1 MVYNIKCMAIFKIG
15 FVSAV
20 QKTVF
25 LLKTTFYWEPAA
37 RGSGRTEQK
46 RNENLDI
53 IKTENLCYDY
63 ILRDDDGNI
72 IEQSTALR
80 NVSLGVPE
88 GQFLAVL
95 GHNGCGKSTLAKHF
109 NAILTPTSGK
119 VTVDGIDTADEDRL
133 FDIRQT
139 VGMVFQNPDNQLVAT
154 IVEEDVAF
162 APENLGV
169 PPEEIRVRVDDA
181 LKQVDMYEFR
191 EHAPHQ
197 LSGGQKQRI
206 AIAGIIAMQ
215 PRCIVMDEP
224 TAMLDPK
231 GRREVM
237 KTIKRLNKEQ
247 GITVILITHYMDEAA
262 QADRVVVMDKGSV
275 LMDDVPRRIFAR
287 ADELRAVGLDVPQV
301 TELCGMLRKSG
312 VDISEEIIFE
322 DECAEAI
329 EMLPLKRKTADMT
342 KTVNAKIAGGGEEAA
357 RLEDLTYK
365 YSIGT
370 PFEKTAVD
378 NVNLTVNKAE
388 FVGIIGHTGSGKSTL
403 IQHFNGLVK
412 PTSGL
417 VFIDGKDIWG
427 KDVNIRDIRFKVG
440 IVFQYSEHQLF
451 EETVA
456 KDIAYGPKNMGLTG
470 DELDARVKAA
480 AESMGI
486 SHLLEKS
493 PFELSG
499 GQQRRVA
506 LAGVLA
512 MDPEVLIL
520 DEPAAGLDPKGRDK
534 ILSLIKRYHEQ
545 SGKTVLLVSHSME
558 DIVKFATKVL
568 VMNKGKV
575 FCYDDT
581 DKVFERTDDLVKIGL
596 DVPQITRL
604 SHRLREKGID
614 IGNDIYTTDRAAQ
627 RLLSL
632 IKGQDK

>member
-1 MVYNIKCMAIFKIG
+1 M
-15 FVSAV
+15 S
-20 QKTVF
+20 
-25 LLKTTFYWEPAA
+25 
-37 RGSGRTEQK
+37 
-46 RNENLDI
+46 I
-53 IKTENLCYDY
+53 IKT
-63 ILRDDDGNI
+63 
-72 IEQSTALR
+72 
-80 NVSLGVPE
+80 
-88 GQFLAVL
+88 
-95 GHNGCGKSTLAKHF
+95 
-109 NAILTPTSGK
+109 
-119 VTVDGIDTADEDRL
+119 
-133 FDIRQT
+133 
-139 VGMVFQNPDNQLVAT
+139 
-154 IVEEDVAF
+154 
-162 APENLGV
+162 
-169 PPEEIRVRVDDA
+169 
-181 LKQVDMYEFR
+181 R
-191 EHAPHQ
+191 E
-197 LSGGQKQRI
+197 
-206 AIAGIIAMQ
+206 
-215 PRCIVMDEP
+215 
-224 TAMLDPK
+224 
-231 GRREVM
+231 
-237 KTIKRLNKEQ
+237 
-247 GITVILITHYMDEAA
+247 
-262 QADRVVVMDKGSV
+262 
-275 LMDDVPRRIFAR
+275 
-287 ADELRAVGLDVPQV
+287 
-301 TELCGMLRKSG
+301 
-312 VDISEEIIFE
+312 
-322 DECAEAI
+322 
-329 EMLPLKRKTADMT
+329 
-342 KTVNAKIAGGGEEAA
+342 
-357 RLEDLTYK
+357 LTYV
-365 YSIGT
+365 YGEGT
-370 PFEKTAVD
+370 PFRKIAVD
-378 NVNLTVNKAE
+378 NVSLEIEEGDFAGV
-388 FVGIIGHTGSGKSTL
+388 IGHTGSGKSTL

-470 DELDARVKAA
+470 DELDARVNAA

-575 FCYDDT
+575 FCYDET

>member
-1 MVYNIKCMAIFKIG
+1 M
-15 FVSAV
+15 
-20 QKTVF
+20 
-25 LLKTTFYWEPAA
+25 
-37 RGSGRTEQK
+37 
-46 RNENLDI
+46 DI
-53 IKTENLCYDY
+53 IKTENLCFDY

-80 NVSLGVPE
+80 NINLSVPE

-237 KTIKRLNKEQ
+237 KTIKRLNREH

-262 QADRVVVMDKGSV
+262 QADRVVVMDNGSV
-275 LMDDVPRRIFAR
+275 LMDDVPRDIFAR

-301 TELCGMLRKSG
+301 TELCGMLRKKG
-312 VDISEEIIFE
+312 INISKEIIFE
-322 DECAEAI
+322 DECAAAI
-329 EMLPLKRKTADMT
+329 EMLPLNRKTADMT
-342 KTVNAKIAGGGEEAA
+342 KTVAVKLVGSGEEAA
-357 RLEDLTYK
+357 RLENLTYK

-378 NVNLTVNKAE
+378 NVDLTVNKSE

-403 IQHFNGLVK
+403 IQHLNGLVK

-470 DELDARVKAA
+470 GELDARVKSA

-575 FCYDDT
+575 FCYDET

-627 RLLSL
+627 RLLTL

>member
-1 MVYNIKCMAIFKIG
+1 M
-15 FVSAV
+15 
-20 QKTVF
+20 
-25 LLKTTFYWEPAA
+25 
-37 RGSGRTEQK
+37 
-46 RNENLDI
+46 DI
-53 IKTENLCYDY
+53 IKVEDLCFDYVTQDENGNVTERN
-63 ILRDDDGNI
+63 
-72 IEQSTALR
+72 TALK
-80 NVSLGVPE
+80 NVSLSVPE

-119 VTVDGIDTADEDRL
+119 VLVDGIDTSDEDRV
-133 FDIRQT
+133 FEIRQN

-169 PPEEIRVRVDDA
+169 PPKEIRERVDDA

-197 LSGGQKQRI
+197 LSGGQKQRV
-206 AIAGIIAMQ
+206 AIAGIIAMR

-237 KTIKRLNKEQ
+237 KTIKRLNNEQ
-247 GITVILITHYMDEAA
+247 GITVILITHYMEEAA
-262 QADRVVVMDKGSV
+262 QADRVVVMDGGCV
-275 LMDDVPRRIFAR
+275 IMDDVPRKIFSR
-287 ADELRAVGLDVPQV
+287 YEELRAVGLDVPQV
-301 TELCGMLRKSG
+301 TELCVLLEKGG
-312 VDISEEIIFE
+312 VDISREIIFE
-322 DECAEAI
+322 DDCAEAI
-329 EMLPLKRKTADMT
+329 SGLDLKKKTADIE
-342 KTVNAKIAGGGEEAA
+342 KKSASVKKDGEEAA
-357 RLEDLTYK
+357 RLEKLTYK
-365 YSIGT
+365 YSVGT

-378 NVNLTVNKAE
+378 NVDLSIARGE

-403 IQHFNGLVK
+403 IQHLNGLIK
-412 PTSGL
+412 PTEGT
-417 VFIDGKDIWG
+417 VYVDGRNIWG

-456 KDIAYGPKNMGLTG
+456 KDIAYGPRNMGLSEE
-470 DELDARVKAA
+470 DIKSRVHAA

-486 SHLLEKS
+486 VRLLEKS

-512 MDPEVLIL
+512 MDPGMLIL

-534 ILSLIKRYHEQ
+534 ILGLISQYHRK
-545 SGKTVLLVSHSME
+545 SGKTILLVSHSME
-558 DIVKFATKVL
+558 DIVKYATKVL
-568 VMNKGKV
+568 VMNKGRV
-575 FCYDDT
+575 FCYDET
-581 DKVFERTDDLVKIGL
+581 DKVFERTGELVSIGL

-604 SHRLREKGID
+604 SHRLKERGID
-614 IGNDIYTTDRAAQ
+614 IGDDIYTTQRAAQ
-627 RLLSL
+627 RLLSM
-632 IKGQDK
+632 IKN

>member
-1 MVYNIKCMAIFKIG
+1 M
-15 FVSAV
+15 
-20 QKTVF
+20 
-25 LLKTTFYWEPAA
+25 
-37 RGSGRTEQK
+37 
-46 RNENLDI
+46 DI
-53 IKTENLCYDY
+53 IKVENLCFDY
-63 ILRDDDGNI
+63 VNTDDNGNVI
-72 IEQSTALR
+72 DKTTVLK
-80 NVSLGVPE
+80 NVNLTVPE

-119 VTVDGIDTADEDRL
+119 VVVNGIDSSDDDRL
-133 FDIRQT
+133 YDIRQL

-169 PPEEIRVRVDDA
+169 PPEEIRQRVDNA

-191 EHAPHQ
+191 NHAPHQ

-237 KTIKRLNKEQ
+237 KTIKRLNREE

-262 QADRVVVMDKGSV
+262 QADRVVVMDDGSV
-275 LMDDVPRRIFAR
+275 LMDDTPNKVFAR

-301 TELCGMLRKSG
+301 TELCGILRDKG
-312 VDISEEIIFE
+312 VDISKEIIFE
-322 DECAEAI
+322 EECAQAI
-329 EMLPLKRKTADMT
+329 CELNPQRKDYVTDRKSVSESREKSLETAVKLD
-342 KTVNAKIAGGGEEAA
+342 NI
-357 RLEDLTYK
+357 TYK

-378 NVNLTVNKAE
+378 NVSLSIDKGE

-403 IQHFNGLVK
+403 IQHLNGLVK
-412 PTSGL
+412 PTSG
-417 VFIDGKDIWG
+417 VVYIENRNIWD
-427 KDVNIRDIRFKVG
+427 KSVKIRDIRFKVG

-456 KDIAYGPKNMGLTG
+456 KDIAYGPRNMGL
-470 DELDARVKAA
+470 DENEIKTRVEEAA
-480 AESMGI
+480 QSMGI
-486 SHLLEKS
+486 RHLLEKS

-512 MDPEVLIL
+512 MNPDILIL

-534 ILSLIKRYHEQ
+534 ILALISEYHKK
-545 SGKTVLLVSHSME
+545 SGKTILLVSHSME
-558 DIVKFATKVL
+558 DIVKCASKVL
-568 VMNKGKV
+568 VMNKGKL

-581 DKVFERTDDLVKIGL
+581 DKVFEKTDELVKIGL
-596 DVPQITRL
+596 DVPQVTRL
-604 SHRLREKGID
+604 SHRLLEKGID
-614 IGNDIYTTDRAAQ
+614 IGNDVYTTHRAAE
-627 RLLSL
+627 RLLAL
-632 IKGQDK
+632 IKG

>member
-1 MVYNIKCMAIFKIG
+1 M
-15 FVSAV
+15 
-20 QKTVF
+20 
-25 LLKTTFYWEPAA
+25 
-37 RGSGRTEQK
+37 
-46 RNENLDI
+46 DI
-53 IKTENLCYDY
+53 IKTENLCFDY
-63 ILRDDDGNI
+63 ILRDDDGKI

-80 NVSLGVPE
+80 NINLSVPE

-169 PPEEIRVRVDDA
+169 PPEEIRVRVDNA

-237 KTIKRLNKEQ
+237 KTIKRLNREH

-262 QADRVVVMDKGSV
+262 QADRVVVMDNGSV
-275 LMDDVPRRIFAR
+275 LMDDVPRNIFAR

-301 TELCGMLRKSG
+301 TELCGMLRKKG
-312 VDISEEIIFE
+312 INISKEIIFE
-322 DECAEAI
+322 DECAAAI
-329 EMLPLKRKTADMT
+329 EMLPLNRKTADMT
-342 KTVNAKIAGGGEEAA
+342 KTVAVKLVGSGEEAA
-357 RLEDLTYK
+357 RLENLTYK

-378 NVNLTVNKAE
+378 NVDLTVNKSE

-403 IQHFNGLVK
+403 IQHLNGLVK

-470 DELDARVKAA
+470 EELDARVKSA

-575 FCYDDT
+575 FCYDET

-627 RLLSL
+627 RLLTL

>member
-1 MVYNIKCMAIFKIG
+1 M
-15 FVSAV
+15 
-20 QKTVF
+20 
-25 LLKTTFYWEPAA
+25 
-37 RGSGRTEQK
+37 
-46 RNENLDI
+46 
-53 IKTENLCYDY
+53 
-63 ILRDDDGNI
+63 NI
-72 IEQSTALR
+72 IEVKDLCFDYTTQDENGDVTERNPVLK
-80 NVSLGVPE
+80 NVSLDIPE

-119 VTVDGIDTADEDRL
+119 VTVCGINTSDEDRIY
-133 FDIRQT
+133 DIRQS

-162 APENLGV
+162 APENLGIE
-169 PPEEIRVRVDDA
+169 PKEIRRRVDGA
-181 LKQVDMYEFR
+181 LKQVDMYEYR

-197 LSGGQKQRI
+197 LSGGQKQRV

-237 KTIKRLNKEQ
+237 RTIKQLNKEQ

-262 QADRVVVMDKGSV
+262 QADRVVVMDEGRV
-275 LMDDVPRRIFAR
+275 IMDDVPRKIFAQS
-287 ADELRAVGLDVPQV
+287 AKLRAVGLDVPQV
-301 TELCGMLRKSG
+301 TELCDMLRAKA
-312 VDISEEIIFE
+312 VEISNEIIFE
-322 DECAEAI
+322 DECAEAVAA
-329 EMLPLKRKTADMT
+329 LPLKSKKANITRKARVID
-342 KTVNAKIAGGGEEAA
+342 KDEKSEEIAKLDGV
-357 RLEDLTYK
+357 TYK
-365 YSIGT
+365 YSVGT

-378 NVNLTVNKAE
+378 NVNLSIAKGE

-412 PTSGL
+412 PTVGT
-417 VFIDGKDIWG
+417 VFINSQDIWS
-427 KDVNIRDIRFKVG
+427 KDAKIRDIRFKVG
-440 IVFQYSEHQLF
+440 LVFQYSEHQLF

-456 KDIAYGPKNMGLTG
+456 KDIAYGPKNMGLS
-470 DELDARVKAA
+470 EEEIEKAVKEA

-486 SHLLEKS
+486 THLLDKS

-534 ILSLIKRYHEQ
+534 ILGLIKQYHEK
-545 SGKTVLLVSHSME
+545 SGKTILLVSHSME
-558 DIVKFATKVL
+558 DIVKFASRVL
-568 VMNKGKV
+568 VMNKAKL
-575 FCYDDT
+575 FCYDET
-581 DKVFERTDDLVKIGL
+581 DKVFERTSELVEIGL

-604 SHRLREKGID
+604 SHKLLEKGID
-614 IGNDIYTTDRAAQ
+614 IGNDIYTTDRAAD
-627 RLLSL
+627 RILTLL
-632 IKGQDK
+632 